1 MAIRLIKEVAP
12 LKDILNEN
20 VVTIKPSASVSEAA
34 NVMSNE
40 DIGALI
46 VTDEEMTPI
55 GIITDRDI
63 VVSVIAQGLDPELK
77 KVEEVMTK
85 DIVFVDEDTNILNI
99 LKTMAEYS
107 IRRMPVTQ
115 NSRLTGIVSVDDL
128 IVVVATELAQLSTA
142 LSGRSKNL

>member
-1 MAIRLIKEVAP
+1 MVIRLIKEVAP
-12 LKDILNEN
+12 LIDILNEN
-20 VVTIKPSASVSEAA
+20 VVTIKPSNSISEAA
-34 NVMSNE
+34 YLMRNE

-46 VTDEEMTPI
+46 VTDEDMTPI

-63 VVSVIAQGLDPELK
+63 VVSVIAEGLNPKVK
-77 KVEEVMTK
+77 KVEDVMTK

-115 NSRLTGIVSVDDL
+115 NGRLIGIVSVDDL

>member
-1 MAIRLIKEVAP
+1 MAIRLIKEVEP

-20 VVTIKPSASVSEAA
+20 VITVNSSASVSEASYL
-34 NVMSNE
+34 MKNE

-46 VTDEEMTPI
+46 VTDEDRVPI

-63 VVSVIAQGLDPELK
+63 VVSVVAEGLDPEVK

-99 LKTMAEYS
+99 LRTMAEYS

-115 NSRLTGIVSVDDL
+115 NGRLTGIVSVDDL
-128 IVVVATELAQLSTA
+128 IVVVATELAQLSKA
-142 LSGRSKNL
+142 LRTKPKII